1 MGNLDRTF
9 FVLTALGILALAMGL
24 AALASI

>member
-9 FVLTALGILALAMGL
+9 FVLAALGVLALAMGL
-24 AALASI
+24 AALASM